1 MSTARVP
8 SSTYRLQLTPRFGF
22 AAAAD
27 VVPYLSD
34 LGVSHVYC
42 SPIAEAVPGSSHGYD
57 VTEPA
62 RLRAELGGPEG
73 FAALV
78 RACREHELGL
88 VIDMVPNH
96 VHVGAPEP
104 ANVAWWDVLARGQAS
119 PFAKW
124 FDIDWDAPGLDGKI
138 LIPVLGDDADID
150 SVEGTQITVADGR
163 VRYAEHQY
171 PIAAGTAGLPL
182 AELLTLQHYR
192 LAPWREES
200 RSLNYRRFFSVW
212 TLAGVRVEDS
222 DVFGATHRLIRA
234 LTGTGVVSGLR
245 IDHPDGLADPAGY
258 LDALAATTGGPWTVV
273 EKILEADETL
283 PADWACDGT
292 TGYDALNQVTGVFMD
307 PVAEPELTAT
317 YRDFTGESGDWGQVV
332 RRAKRDVLDRAL
344 APEVARLARAIAA
357 ELGEPLPVVAAALRE
372 TLVAMPVYRAYVR
385 AGQSPPSLAVEVVT
399 RATVEAAG
407 ALPDGGKVVDRI
419 RALLLH
425 GPSEIVTRFQQTTGP
440 VMAKGVEDTA
450 FYRYHR
456 LTSLCEVGGDPRRF
470 GRSPAQFH
478 TFCKHIAHEHPA
490 TMTTLSTHDTKRS
503 EDVRARLAVLTEVPR
518 EWHAAVQRWSAAGS
532 RHWRPPGPDRAI
544 EYLFWQT
551 LVGAWPIDVDRL
563 TAYVGKAAREAAVHT
578 DWVDGDPTY
587 DDALVAFVHG
597 VLEEEDICADVAAF
611 VARIEPAATA
621 NVLGQKLVQLTMPGV
636 PDVYQGCEVVDRSLV
651 DPDNR
656 RPVDFR
662 ECRQLLRAGT
672 DAKLHVVATALR
684 ARRDHTDCF
693 APGAAYEP
701 LTAGGPAADHVVAF
715 VRGGHIVTIA
725 TRLSER
731 LAAAGGWR
739 DTSLSLPVAG
749 WTDLLTGQEYDGGR
763 HEVRH
768 LLEVSPVA
776 LLGRTPRTN
785 S

>member
-8 SSTYRLQLTPRFGF
+8 SSTYRLQLTPQCGF

-42 SPIAEAVPGSSHGYD
+42 SPVAEAAPGSSHGYD

-62 RLRAELGGPEG
+62 RLRAELGGPDG

-78 RACREHELGL
+78 RACQEHGLGL
-88 VIDMVPNH
+88 VIDVVPNH
-96 VHVGAPEP
+96 MHVGAPER
-104 ANVAWWDVLARGQAS
+104 ANVAWWDVLARGQSS

-124 FDIDWDAPGLDGKI
+124 FDIDWDAPGLDGKV

-150 SVEGTQITVADGR
+150 SVEGTQITVVDDT
-163 VRYAEHQY
+163 VRYADHQY
-171 PIAAGTAGLPL
+171 PTADDTADLPL
-182 AELLTLQHYR
+182 AELLAEQHYR

-200 RSLNYRRFFSVW
+200 RSLNYRRFFSIS

-222 DVFGATHRLIRA
+222 GVFGATHRLVSA
-234 LTGTGVVSGLR
+234 LTRAGVVSGLR

-258 LDALAATTGGPWTVV
+258 LDALAATTGGVWTVV
-273 EKILEADETL
+273 EKILEADERL

-292 TGYDALNQVTGVFMD
+292 TGYDTLNQVTGVFLD
-307 PVAEPELTAT
+307 PVAELELTAT
-317 YRDFTGESGDWGQVV
+317 YREFTGETGDWGEVV

-357 ELGEPLPVVAAALRE
+357 ESGEPWPVVAVALRE
-372 TLVAMPVYRAYVR
+372 ILVAMPVYRAYVR
-385 AGQSPPSLAVEVVT
+385 AGQPPPTETVEVVT
-399 RATVEAAG
+399 RATAEAAEV
-407 ALPDGGKVVDRI
+407 LPDAAQVVGRI
-419 RALLLH
+419 RELLLH

-456 LTSLCEVGGDPRRF
+456 LVSLCEVGGDPGRF
-470 GRSPAQFH
+470 GRSLTEFH
-478 TFCKHIAHEHPA
+478 TFCAHLADQHPA

-544 EYLFWQT
+544 EYLLWQA

-563 TAYVGKAAREAAVHT
+563 TAYVAKAAREAAVHT
-578 DWVDGDPTY
+578 RWVDGDPAY

-597 VLEEEDICADVAAF
+597 VLDDEEIYADVAAF

-621 NVLGQKLVQLTMPGV
+621 NSLGQKLVQLTMPGV
-636 PDVYQGCEVVDRSLV
+636 PDVYQGCERVDLSLV

-656 RPVDFR
+656 RPVDFLAR
-662 ECRQLLRAGT
+662 RQLLRAGT
-672 DAKLHVVATALR
+672 DTKLHVVATALR

-701 LTAGGPAADHVVAF
+701 LPADGPAADHVIGF

-731 LAAAGGWR
+731 LAAAGGWGE
-739 DTSLSLPVAG
+739 TALSLPVAD
-749 WTDLLTGQEYDGGR
+749 WTDLLTGRAYDGGR

-776 LLGRTPRTN
+776 LLGRTPRT
-785 S
+785 SS